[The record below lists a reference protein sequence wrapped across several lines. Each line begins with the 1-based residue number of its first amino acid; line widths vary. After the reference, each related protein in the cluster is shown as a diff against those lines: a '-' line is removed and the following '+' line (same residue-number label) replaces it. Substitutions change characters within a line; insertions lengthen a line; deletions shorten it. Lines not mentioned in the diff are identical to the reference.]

1 MTIRQLSAS
10 QLSHVCDPTQFSFDT
25 TADLKPSFTGIV
37 GQPRA
42 SKSIRFGLEMP
53 SRGYNIYVLGPTAMG
68 HREMVEKFLK
78 QHAEGQPVPNDWVYV
93 HNFSE
98 QHKPKAIYFNAG
110 EGSTFC
116 TELEA
121 LLEALKK
128 ELPDTFETES
138 FREAADKIRQE
149 YQSNREQLIDTMQDK
164 VRADGLTIVRT
175 ANGPVIMPLVDGRP
189 MTADELDQLPVDD
202 QKSWHKKRQV
212 WDEPLDDLMRDI
224 RHLDSDS
231 NDKMKELERSVAKTA
246 ISHHYDKLLEQYS
259 QNPKVVEYL
268 NESLKNVLD
277 NLTDFFPID
286 NEDDSAD
293 LRRFEGNLLID
304 HSKTEGAPVITELNP
319 RYHNLMGRI
328 EYESQHTTH
337 FSNIRPGALH
347 KANGGYLILNINQLL
362 RNRNGWDTLRRSL
375 TTNQI
380 LLQPSDR
387 AEGNQVLTKSLDPAP
402 IPLNLKVILIGNYDT
417 WYRLYNHEDDFRQLF
432 KVKAE
437 LSNYMARTPENE
449 LAYAEFT
456 AACAQEE
463 NLRPFD
469 RSAVASL
476 VDIGSWQVENQK
488 RLSTNFVGMCDLIR
502 EASFWAGSDGRSMV
516 TAEDVKQA
524 FAEQQNRSNL
534 YEIQE
539 LDRFKDGMVYID
551 TDGCAVAQINGL
563 YVMSY
568 GDFSYGTP
576 ARITARTWQ
585 GEPGIAHIERETEMA
600 GPIHN
605 KGMLTLTGFLGG
617 QYAQHQRLNFSASL
631 TFEQNYNGVDGDS
644 ASAAELVAL
653 LSSLGNFPIKQN
665 IAITGSINQLG
676 QVQPIGGAIDK
687 IEGFFTLCKMRG
699 LTGEHGVILPSAN
712 LHELMLN
719 QEVIDAVAAGQF
731 HIWAV
736 DTIFEAIELLTGIK
750 ALPADDEG
758 IYPDGSLHALILEG
772 LDRLD
777 SEDEDEDG
785 DEQEDQE

>member
-10 QLSHVCDPTQFSFDT
+10 QLRRVCDPTQFPFET
-25 TADLKPSFTGIV
+25 TSDLKPSFNGIV

-42 SKSIRFGLEMP
+42 SKSIQFGLEMP
-53 SRGYNIYVLGPTAMG
+53 SRGYNIYVLGPTSMG
-68 HREMVEKFLK
+68 HREMIEKFLQ
-78 QHAEGQPVPNDWVYV
+78 QHAASRPVPNDWVYV
-93 HNFSE
+93 HSFSE
-98 QHKPKAIYFNAG
+98 DHKPKAIYFEAG
-110 EGSTFC
+110 EGSAFC
-116 TELEA
+116 KELEG
-121 LLEALKK
+121 LLESLKE
-128 ELPDTFETES
+128 ELPDAFETES
-138 FREAADKIRQE
+138 FREAADQIRQE

-164 VRADGLTIVRT
+164 VREDGLTIVRT
-175 ANGPVIMPLVDGRP
+175 ANGPIVMPLIEGRAI
-189 MTADELDQLPVDD
+189 TADELDQLPVDD
-202 QKSWHKKRQV
+202 QKSWHKKRQA
-212 WDEPLDDLMRDI
+212 WDDSLDDLMRDI
-224 RHLDSDS
+224 RNLDSDS
-231 NDKMKELERSVAKTA
+231 NDKMKELERSVAKSA
-246 ISHHYDKLLEQYS
+246 ISHYYEKLLDKYDS
-259 QNPKVVEYL
+259 NPKVVEYL
-268 NESLKNVLD
+268 NDSLENVLD
-277 NLTDFFPID
+277 SLTDFFPVD
-286 NEDDSAD
+286 SEDDSAD
-293 LRRFEGNLLID
+293 LRRFEGNLLVD
-304 HSKTEGAPVITELNP
+304 HSETQGAPVITELNP

-347 KANGGYLILNINQLL
+347 MANGGYLILNINQLL
-362 RNRNGWDTLRRSL
+362 RNRNGWDALRRAL

-402 IPLNLKVILIGNYDT
+402 IPLNLKVILIGNHDT

-449 LAYAEFT
+449 LAYAEFV
-456 AACAQEE
+456 AECVQEE

-469 RSAVASL
+469 RSAVASM
-476 VDIGSWQVENQK
+476 VDIGSWRVENQK

-502 EASFWAGSDGRSMV
+502 EASFWASSEKRDVV
-516 TAEDVKQA
+516 TASDVKQA
-524 FAEQQNRSNL
+524 FEERQNRSNL

-539 LDRFKDGMVYID
+539 MDRFKDGMVYID

-563 YVMSY
+563 YVMNY

-605 KGMLTLTGFLGG
+605 KGMLTLTGFMGG

-631 TFEQNYNGVDGDS
+631 TFEQNYSGVDGDS

-653 LSSLGNFPIKQN
+653 LSSLGDFPIKQH
-665 IAITGSINQLG
+665 IAITGSINQKG
-676 QVQPIGGAIDK
+676 EIQPIGGATDK
-687 IEGFFTLCKMRG
+687 VEGFYALCKMRG
-699 LTGEHGVILPSAN
+699 LNGKHGVIIPAAN
-712 LHELMLN
+712 LHELMLK
-719 QEVIDAVAAGQF
+719 QEVIDAVKADQF

-736 DTIFEAIELLTGIK
+736 DSIFDAIELLTGIK
-750 ALPADDEG
+750 ALPVDDEG
-758 IYPDGSLHALILEG
+758 IYPDSSLHALVLEG

-777 SEDEDEDG
+777 SNDDEDEDE
-785 DEQEDQE
+785 ESEE